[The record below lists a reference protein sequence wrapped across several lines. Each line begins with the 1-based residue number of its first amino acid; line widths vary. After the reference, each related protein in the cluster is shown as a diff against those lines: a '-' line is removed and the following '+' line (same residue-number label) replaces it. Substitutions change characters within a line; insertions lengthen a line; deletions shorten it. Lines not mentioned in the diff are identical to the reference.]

1 MNINTVKI
9 NKYFIDLIKSRYNE
23 INNEQLLN
31 FIIEKRLHPFN
42 INLKVITNTR
52 FDNEDEFFQK
62 LKENNF
68 IVENVDFNELSN
80 DLIITLISGVKIT
93 IVEEVGDFTMNTPN
107 NLDEN
112 NFINKLYKQK
122 NFSKII
128 LKLKNESLLQ
138 KFKNIKKQDYFIFI
152 D

>member
-42 INLKVITNTR
+42 INLKVITNTIIN
-52 FDNEDEFFQK
+52 NEDEFFHK

-68 IVENVDFNELSN
+68 IVDNIDFNELSN
-80 DLIITLISGVKIT
+80 DSIITLISGVKIT
-93 IVEEVGDFTMNTPN
+93 IVEEIGDFTMNTPN